1 MFCCIDLLKMPS
13 FKNKLRGD
21 NVIYMVIKN
30 ALNGFNFRMSFSAP
44 PPIPPRTPITGP
56 TTALVPPAPP
66 PQPLQDSD
74 GDGEP
79 WNCSACTFLN
89 HPALNKCECCE
100 MPRMNASPPST
111 GSVRHVCTSESCY
124 CHNRWWCLPALLNPQ
139 NCFLFFWSSHFENEK
154 VEMAIVS
161 TLFLLFHLT
170 LLVKII
176 RVNSWTECQ
185 YRYASRF
192 LIFSSASLSI

>member
-1 MFCCIDLLKMPS
+1 M
-13 FKNKLRGD
+13 
-21 NVIYMVIKN
+21 
-30 ALNGFNFRMSFSAP
+30 LNGFNFRTSFSAP

-111 GSVRHVCTSESCY
+111 GSVRHVCTSDSCY
-124 CHNRWWCLPALLNPQ
+124 CHNRWWWCPPALINPPEIVFSVLVQ
-139 NCFLFFWSSHFENEK
+139 SCWKRKTRDGDSVDLVFIIPFDFASKDNKGEFWTKCQYGYAIRFLFFF
-154 VEMAIVS
+154 
-161 TLFLLFHLT
+161 F
-170 LLVKII
+170 
-176 RVNSWTECQ
+176 C
-185 YRYASRF
+185 
-192 LIFSSASLSI
+192 

>member
-1 MFCCIDLLKMPS
+1 M
-13 FKNKLRGD
+13 
-21 NVIYMVIKN
+21 
-30 ALNGFNFRMSFSAP
+30 LNGFNFRTSFSAP

-111 GSVRHVCTSESCY
+111 GSVRHVCTSDSCY
-124 CHNRWWCLPALLNPQ
+124 CHNRWWCPPALINPPEIVFSVLVQ
-139 NCFLFFWSSHFENEK
+139 SCWKKKL
-154 VEMAIVS
+154 EMAIVS

-176 RVNSWTECQ
+176 KVNFGQNANTDMQLDFYS
-185 YRYASRF
+185 F
-192 LIFSSASLSI
+192 FSVSLSI

>member
-139 NCFLFFWSSHFENEK
+139 NCFLFF
-154 VEMAIVS
+154 
-161 TLFLLFHLT
+161 
-170 LLVKII
+170 LVQSFWKWKNWDGDS
-176 RVNSWTECQ
+176 VD
-185 YRYASRF
+185 
-192 LIFSSASLSI
+192 LIFIIPFDFASEDNKGEFLDRMPIQICK